1 MSSTTNSPPLEGVR
15 VLDLTQILAG
25 PFCTMLLA
33 DMGADVIK
41 IEKPEGGDDTRRM
54 GPPFVSGES
63 AAFLVTNRNKRSIVL
78 NLKTEAGV
86 AVFRHMVKEADVLV
100 QNLSPGSLDR
110 MGLGYNDLK
119 EVNSALIY
127 CTISGFGATG
137 PYKHRR
143 GFDLVTQGVSGLM
156 SITGL
161 PDTLPLKIS
170 VPVTDLNAG
179 MYGAY
184 GVLCAYI
191 NRLKTGQGQHVDSSM
206 LEGGIAY
213 TFWESA
219 VYFTTGE
226 VPKPVGSTHR
236 LLAPYQ
242 PFHTSDGYINVAC
255 ANQATW
261 ERMCKAINRQDLL
274 EDSRFAANSDRV
286 QNVADLVEPM
296 SETFAQKSSAHWLQ
310 VLEKAGVPCG
320 PIYDMADVYSDPQ
333 VLAREMVV
341 EMDHPTAGRIRNIGI
356 PVKLSATPGSIRL
369 PAPTL
374 GQHTEEILAQ
384 FGYSEADIAGFKKSG
399 VVE

>member
-1 MSSTTNSPPLEGVR
+1 MTNSPPLDGVR

-41 IEKPEGGDDTRRM
+41 IEKPDGGDDTRRM
-54 GPPFVSGES
+54 GPPFIGGES
-63 AAFLVTNRNKRSIVL
+63 AAFLVTNRNKRSIVVD
-78 NLKTEAGV
+78 LKREEGKR
-86 AVFRHMVKEADVLV
+86 VFHRMAKDADVLV
-100 QNLSPGSLDR
+100 QNLSPGTLER
-110 MGLGYNDLK
+110 MGLGYEDLR
-119 EVNSALIY
+119 ELNPALIY
-127 CTISGFGATG
+127 CTISGFGGTG

-143 GFDLVTQGVSGLM
+143 GFDLVTQGMSGLM

-161 PDTLPLKIS
+161 PDSPPLKIS
-170 VPVTDLNAG
+170 VPVTDLNSG

-191 NRLKTGQGQHVDSSM
+191 NRLKTGKGQHVDSSM
-206 LEGGIAY
+206 LDAGIAY

-261 ERMCKAINRQDLL
+261 ERMCGAINRQDLL
-274 EDSRFAANSDRV
+274 EDPRFATNADRV
-286 QNVADLVEPM
+286 QNLAEMLEPLT
-296 SETFAQKSSAHWLQ
+296 ETFAQESSDHWLEI
-310 VLEKAGVPCG
+310 LEKAGVPSG
-320 PIYDMADVYSDPQ
+320 PIYNMAEVYSNPQ
-333 VLAREMVV
+333 VLARDMVV
-341 EMDHPTAGRIRNIGI
+341 EMEHPTAGRVRNIGI
-356 PVKLSATPGSIRL
+356 PVKLSETPGSVRR

-374 GQHTEEILAQ
+374 GQHTEEVLTE
-384 FGYSEADIAGFKKSG
+384 FGYSGEDIAGFKNSG
-399 VVE
+399 VVA